1 MVVSERFSARGAHFE
16 LKRNVD
22 FRDKIPSI
30 LVHVQKSLVQDFSVH
45 MIAGDARPGPKRS
58 SDIIWLAKN
67 TLGENELLKSRA
79 FSS

>member
-1 MVVSERFSARGAHFE
+1 MCVSERFSARGMHFE

-22 FRDKIPSI
+22 FCDKISSI
-30 LVHVQKSLVQDFSVH
+30 LVHVKKCVSSDFSVH
-45 MIAGDARPGPKRS
+45 VIAGDARPGPKRS